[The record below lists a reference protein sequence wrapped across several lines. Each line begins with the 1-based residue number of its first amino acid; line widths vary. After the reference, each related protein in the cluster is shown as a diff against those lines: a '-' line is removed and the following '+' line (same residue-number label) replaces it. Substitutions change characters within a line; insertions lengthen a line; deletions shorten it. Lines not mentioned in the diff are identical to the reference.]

1 MQGIDV
7 RLEQLRA
14 VMKNRGI
21 DAWIVNGTDPH
32 LSEYVAPRW
41 RTRAWISGFTGSA
54 GTVVVTATRA
64 LLWADS
70 RYFIQAEQQLS
81 GTSFELQKMDT
92 PQVVDYITWIAQ
104 NLPEKSRIG
113 IDQSTLTVSAWRS
126 LQKNLGAN
134 RLELK
139 PTSDALDEI
148 WSDRPE
154 VPCLP
159 VVTMPDRIAGETRKD
174 KLERI
179 RQACQKAGCSHT
191 IISSLDDIA
200 WLLNLRGQD
209 VEYNP
214 VFLSYLLIGPSTAW
228 LFTQESR
235 FDSSVRKELQQ
246 DVRILPYDQVA
257 IQLSE
262 LLQPADTVYF
272 SPDKTNMGIIKALPK
287 GINRKEGRDFSTDL
301 KAAKSEIELEGM
313 RRAHL
318 LDGVAMVKLL
328 YKFETSGAQYTEMS
342 LAEELHTLRGEHSE
356 YLGPSFGPIAGFRG
370 HGALAHYSATE
381 ESNSTLAGEGL
392 VVLDTGGQ
400 YLTGMTDITRTLLLG
415 EATEEMRRDYTLVL
429 KGNLALAAQRFPK
442 GTCGYHLDVLA
453 RQFLWQYGLSYS
465 HGTGH
470 GVGFHLNVHEG
481 PQNIS
486 PRAVMVPLVVGMI
499 LSDEPGLYKE
509 DRYGIRLE
517 NLVAVRPEGRTEF
530 GEFLSFE
537 VLTLCPFEHRLIL
550 KSLLNEQEVLMVD
563 SYHAWVNS
571 ELSPL
576 LGPEERNWLAEKT
589 VPLT

>member
-1 MQGIDV
+1 MQGIDA
-7 RLEQLRA
+7 RLGQLRA
-14 VMKNRGI
+14 VMKDKGL
-21 DAWIVNGTDPH
+21 DAWVVNGTDPH

-41 RTRAWISGFTGSA
+41 RTREWISGFTGSA
-54 GTVVVTATRA
+54 GTVVVTANRA

-70 RYFIQAEQQLS
+70 RYFIQAEQQLA

-92 PQVVDYITWIAQ
+92 PQVVDHITWITQ

-113 IDQSTLTVSAWRS
+113 MDQSTLTVSGWRS
-126 LQKNLGAN
+126 LQKNLGAK
-134 RLELK
+134 RLELV
-139 PTSDALDEI
+139 PTSDALDAI
-148 WSDRPE
+148 WLDRPQA
-154 VPCLP
+154 PCLP
-159 VVTMPDRIAGETRKD
+159 VVAMEDRIAGETRKN

-179 RQACQKAGCSHT
+179 RRSCQKTGCTHT
-191 IISSLDDIA
+191 IVSSLDDIA
-200 WLLNLRGQD
+200 WILNLRGQD
-209 VEYNP
+209 VQYSP
-214 VFLSYLLIGPSTAW
+214 VFLSYLLIGPTAAW
-228 LFTQESR
+228 LFAQESR
-235 FDSSVRKELQQ
+235 FDSSLRKDLQQ
-246 DVRILPYDQVA
+246 DVLILPYDQVA
-257 IQLSE
+257 AQLGG
-262 LLQPADTVYF
+262 LLQSTDTIYI

-287 GINRKEGRDFSTDL
+287 GINRKEGRDFSTDF

-328 YKFETSGAQYTEMS
+328 YRFETSGTRYTEIS
-342 LAEELHTLRGEHSE
+342 LAEELHALRGEHPE
-356 YLGPSFGPIAGFRG
+356 YLGPSFGPIAGYRG

-381 ESNSTLAGEGL
+381 ESNSALTGEGL

-415 EATEEMRRDYTLVL
+415 DATEEMQRDYTLVL

-442 GTCGYHLDVLA
+442 GTYGYQLDVLA

-470 GVGFHLNVHEG
+470 GVGFRLNVHEG

-486 PRAVMVPLVVGMI
+486 PRTVMVPLAEGMV
-499 LSDEPGLYKE
+499 LSDEPGLYKK
-509 DRYGIRLE
+509 DRYGIRIE

-537 VLTLCPFEHRLIL
+537 VLTLCPFERRLIL
-550 KSLLNEQEVLMVD
+550 KSLLNEQEVRMID
-563 SYHAWVNS
+563 SYHGWVNS
-571 ELSPL
+571 ELSAL
-576 LGPEERNWLAEKT
+576 LGPDERKWLEGKT